1 MNLSFYCVCRSL
13 KNLLNFDSRVT
24 APHSAGDGRFL
35 LFGGP
40 FPSTSTPL
48 LFRIDLLLMPKRH
61 TERLTKG
68 LSCMRLPDKH
78 LRHPNRKFGLH
89 QPWGGTCHPE
99 PSGLMGL
106 IYVLSSSFYREELVF
121 RVLSAGFVYVLI
133 IETTKCAT

>member
-1 MNLSFYCVCRSL
+1 MNL
-13 KNLLNFDSRVT
+13 KLLLRLQDSEKPSDLDSRVST
-24 APHSAGDGRFL
+24 PPSAGDGRFL
-35 LFGGP
+35 LFSGR

-48 LFRIDLLLMPKRH
+48 LLRIDLLLMPKRH
-61 TERLTKG
+61 TEGLTKG

-78 LRHPNRKFGLH
+78 LRHLNRKFGLH

-106 IYVLSSSFYREELVF
+106 IYVLRSSFCREQLVF